1 MFACFSKP
9 VVASPISP
17 LYPEYTAA
25 GCLFVEG
32 SVALAG
38 VQKQFLVASGKR
50 KPVLS
55 GLGGRRE
62 PNDIDWIHTALR
74 ETVEELFDVK
84 DVPVILL
91 NQLRLL
97 LPIRHVVEN
106 NGYIMIQYSFD
117 DLVVL
122 LKGCASL
129 LSPLYKVQPRSVLDL
144 IVKRCIGSSEIGSLA
159 LVPRLSGVTIDPHF
173 EEDLAPKK
181 IEVGAP

>member
-25 GCLFVEG
+25 GCLFVAG

-38 VQKQFLVASGKR
+38 VQKQFLVIDGKR

-62 PNDIDWIHTALR
+62 PNDIDWIHTAFR

-84 DVPVILL
+84 DVPVTLL
-91 NQLRLL
+91 NRLRLL
-97 LPIRHVVEN
+97 LPIRHVAEN
-106 NGYIMIQYSFD
+106 QGYVLLQYSFD
-117 DLVVL
+117 DLVQL
-122 LKGCASL
+122 LALCKSL
-129 LSPLYKVQPRSVLDL
+129 VSPLYKAQPRTVQDL
-144 IVKRCIGSSEIGSLA
+144 IVKRCITSSEIGSLA
-159 LVPRLSGVTIDPHF
+159 LLPRIAGVTIDPLF
-173 EEDLAPKK
+173 EADLTEKN
-181 IEVGAP
+181 